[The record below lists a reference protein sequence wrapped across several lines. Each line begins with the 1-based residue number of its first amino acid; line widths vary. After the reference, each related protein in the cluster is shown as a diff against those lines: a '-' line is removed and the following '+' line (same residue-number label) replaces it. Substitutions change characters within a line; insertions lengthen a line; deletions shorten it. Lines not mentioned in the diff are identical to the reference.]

1 MNTETTPN
9 TPIDPIPVED
19 KANSVILDAR
29 VKAAE
34 AIATCEEKI
43 RQSPDKAVLIAL
55 AAGYCLQVLPA
66 KSIIT
71 APLRLAAMLIKP
83 SLLGLGAMKAYEIY
97 QDQKNL

>member
-1 MNTETTPN
+1 MNTETTPITQPDASTIN
-9 TPIDPIPVED
+9 G
-19 KANSVILDAR
+19 KANSAILDAR

-34 AIATCEEKI
+34 TLATYEEKI

-66 KSIIT
+66 KSMVT

-97 QDQKNL
+97 QDQKSI